1 MSAPSS
7 TARALAVHLGDI
19 ADVIDSISVETYRR
33 TRDDRVS
40 GSVGAHVRHVLDHV
54 TALLEPA
61 SEGLVDYDSRRRQ
74 TLVEIHQPTAI
85 AELRRLA
92 FVLCLLRDA
101 DELRACRLSAVVSAD
116 GRRFETPTLFG
127 RELVFVLSHT
137 VHHQAII
144 ALLLATEGRRTPA
157 RFGLAPSTPTLESC
171 AQSA

>member
-7 TARALAVHLGDI
+7 AARALAVHLTDI
-19 ADVIDSISVETYRR
+19 ADVVDSIDVATYRR
-33 TRDDRVS
+33 TREDRVS

-54 TALLEPA
+54 TALIEPA
-61 SEGLVDYDSRRRQ
+61 ADGLVDYDSRRRQ
-74 TLVEIHQPTAI
+74 TLVEHHQATAI
-85 AELRRLA
+85 TELRRLA
-92 FVLCLLRDA
+92 FGLCLLRNA
-101 DELRACRLSAVVSAD
+101 DERKPCRLSAVVSAD
-116 GRRFETPTLFG
+116 GRRFETPTMFG

-144 ALLLATEGRRTPA
+144 ALLLATEGRRTPT